1 MRRPSVIATGCDGP
15 CAATND
21 RCGPQSTHPSAV
33 TFRRLQTR
41 ILALFALMTIFVQ
54 LGAIVLINTVG
65 VSAARKTIGAE
76 LVRGARVFDRLKEQ
90 DTERLVQG
98 ARLLSAD
105 YAFRDAV
112 STGDGG
118 TIASVLWN
126 HSKRIDADFMMLVG
140 LNGRVVADTSGDGW
154 GKPFPFRRLLDQASD
169 EKRSSSMI
177 LVHDKLH
184 EIVTVPVLAPTP
196 IAWVAIG
203 FNVNDAVAK
212 NLGRLTELDV
222 SILSRRGD
230 EPWQLQASTL
240 AQTDRDALLR
250 DFIAGRFVATDGNG
264 NAMFGDDA
272 VTRVLPL
279 ASGTSEQVV
288 ALLQKPIGEALEPFR
303 ELQRQLLLVSLAA
316 IFISIFASMLIARGV
331 ARPVQELADVA
342 RRIASGDYSKNPPEP
357 RNDEL
362 GDLATAF
369 RTMQNKIAQRESR
382 IMDLAYRDT
391 LTGLPNRA
399 KFNERL
405 EAALTSAGDNDEP
418 VGVLLMDLDNFKYVN
433 DTLGHSIGDLLLREV
448 ASRLRTAV
456 VAPNAIVSRLGGDE
470 FAVLLPGSN
479 AGEARHVART
489 ILIALEVPMT
499 FEGHAVDVRASIGV
513 AAYPDH
519 GLERSELM
527 RHADVAMYAAKRNN
541 VGSLI
546 WHERYEQHS
555 HERLSLIS
563 DLRRAIDN
571 DELLLMY
578 QPKISLAHDRE
589 FYVEALVRWQHP
601 GRGMV
606 PPMEFIPFAEQTGS
620 IREITHWVVEH
631 AVAQCAAWRRGG
643 VPMNVSVNISA
654 RDLMDA
660 ELPVRFA
667 AMLERYDCKAQW
679 ISLEITESAILDD
692 QGHAIENLQLLHSLG
707 CRLAIDDYGTG
718 YSSLAYLRRL
728 PLNEIKIDKSFVQR
742 MAKDASDAV
751 IVRSTIDLA
760 HNIGLNVVA
769 EGVEDETTLER
780 LRAMGCD
787 MAQGY
792 HVSKPLTAPDVVTW
806 TRSAVRVRAA
816 QEPTDVRR
824 VG

>member
-1 MRRPSVIATGCDGP
+1 
-15 CAATND
+15 
-21 RCGPQSTHPSAV
+21 V
-33 TFRRLQTR
+33 TFRNLQTR
-41 ILALFALMTIFVQ
+41 ILALFALMTIIVQ
-54 LGAIVLINTVG
+54 VGAIVLINTVG

-140 LNGRVVADTSGDGW
+140 LDGRVIADTSGDAW
-154 GKPFPFRRLLDQASD
+154 GKPFPFPRLLDQAS
-169 EKRSSSMI
+169 ESRRSSSMI
-177 LVHDKLH
+177 IVGGKLH
-184 EIVTVPVLAPTP
+184 EIVTVPVLAPVP

-212 NLGRLTELDV
+212 NLGRLTELQV
-222 SILSRRGD
+222 SLLSRRAE

-240 AQTDRDALLR
+240 PSTERDVLAR
-250 DFIAGRFVATDGNG
+250 DFAAGRFVASDHLG

-272 VTRVLPL
+272 VTRVLSL
-279 ASGTSEQVV
+279 SSGSGVQVV

-316 IFISIFASMLIARGV
+316 IFISIFASMLIARSI
-331 ARPVQELADVA
+331 ARPVHELADVA

-357 RNDEL
+357 RSDEL

-405 EAALTSAGDNDEP
+405 EAALLSAADVDLP

-448 ASRLRTAV
+448 ALRLRSAV
-456 VAPNAIVSRLGGDE
+456 TAPNAIVSRLGGDE
-470 FAVLLPGSN
+470 FAVLLPGCN

-489 ILIALEVPMT
+489 ILIGLEAPMA

-519 GLERSELM
+519 GLERSTLM
-527 RHADVAMYAAKRNN
+527 RHADVAMYAAKRSN

-578 QPKISLAHDRE
+578 QPKISLSRDPDI
-589 FYVEALVRWQHP
+589 YVEALVRWQHP

-620 IREITHWVVEH
+620 IREITHWVVAH
-631 AVAQCAAWRRGG
+631 AVEQCAVWRRDG

-667 AMLERYDCKAQW
+667 AMLEQYDCKAQW

-742 MAKDASDAV
+742 MARDASDAV

-769 EGVEDETTLER
+769 EGVEDETTLDR
-780 LRAMGCD
+780 LRSMGCD

-792 HVSKPLTAPDVVTW
+792 HVSKPLTAADVLTW
-806 TRSAVRVRAA
+806 IRTSVRIRAA
-816 QEPTDVRR
+816 HEPAEIRR

>member
-1 MRRPSVIATGCDGP
+1 MTI
-15 CAATND
+15 
-21 RCGPQSTHPSAV
+21 
-33 TFRRLQTR
+33 RRLQTR
-41 ILALFALMTIFVQ
+41 ILALFALMTIVVQ

-65 VSAARKTIGAE
+65 VSAARKTSGAE

-118 TIASVLWN
+118 TIASALWN
-126 HSKRIDADFMMLVG
+126 HSKRINADFMMLVG
-140 LNGRVVADTSGDGW
+140 LDGRVIADTGGDMW
-154 GKPFPFRRLLDQASD
+154 GKPFPFPRLLDQATDS
-169 EKRSSSMI
+169 KRSSSMI
-177 LVHDKLH
+177 IVGGKLH
-184 EIVTVPVLAPTP
+184 EIVTVPVLAPVP

-203 FNVNDAVAK
+203 FNVNDAVAN
-212 NLGRLTELDV
+212 NLGRLTGLQV
-222 SILSRRGD
+222 SLLSRRGED
-230 EPWQLQASTL
+230 AWQLQASTQQPGGREAL
-240 AQTDRDALLR
+240 ARN
-250 DFIAGRFVATDGNG
+250 FSEGRFVATDSDG

-279 ASGTSEQVV
+279 AAGPGEQVV
-288 ALLQKPIGEALEPFR
+288 ALLQKPIGEALQPFR
-303 ELQRQLLLVSLAA
+303 DLQRQLLLVSLLA
-316 IFISIFASMLIARGV
+316 IFISIFASMLIARGI
-331 ARPVQELADVA
+331 ARPVRELADVA
-342 RRIASGDYSKNPPEP
+342 RRIASGDYSTDPPEA
-357 RNDEL
+357 RSDEI

-369 RTMQNKIAQRESR
+369 RAMQNKIAARESR

-405 EAALTSAGDNDEP
+405 EAELVAATDVDLP

-448 ASRLRTAV
+448 ATRLRAAVTAV
-456 VAPNAIVSRLGGDE
+456 NAIVARLGGDE
-470 FAVLLPGSN
+470 FAVLLPGCN

-489 ILIALEVPMT
+489 ILIALEVPMR

-519 GLERSELM
+519 GLERSTLM

-563 DLRRAIDN
+563 DLRRAIDKG
-571 DELLLMY
+571 ELLLLY
-578 QPKISLAHDRE
+578 QPKISLSRDRE
-589 FYVEALVRWQHP
+589 FHAEALVRWQHP

-620 IREITHWVVEH
+620 IRDITHWVVAH
-631 AVAQCAAWRRGG
+631 AVEQCAAWRRDGL
-643 VPMNVSVNISA
+643 PTNVSVNISA

-667 AMLERYDCKAQW
+667 AMLEQHDCKAEW
-679 ISLEITESAILDD
+679 IALEITESAILDD

-728 PLNEIKIDKSFVQR
+728 PLHEIKIDKSFVQR
-742 MAKDASDAV
+742 MARDASDAV

-792 HVSKPLTAPDVVTW
+792 FVSKPLTAADMLAW
-806 TRSAVRVRAA
+806 TRSHARVRAA
-816 QEPTDVRR
+816 QEPAEIRR

>member
-1 MRRPSVIATGCDGP
+1 
-15 CAATND
+15 
-21 RCGPQSTHPSAV
+21 V
-33 TFRRLQTR
+33 TIRRLQTR
-41 ILALFALMTIFVQ
+41 ILALFALMTIVVQ

-65 VSAARKTIGAE
+65 VGAARKTLGDE

-112 STGDGG
+112 SSGDGG

-140 LNGRVVADTSGDGW
+140 LDGRVIADTSGDGW
-154 GKPFPFRRLLDQASD
+154 GKPFPFPRLLNQAVES
-169 EKRSSSMI
+169 KRSSSMI
-177 LVHDKLH
+177 VVNGRLH
-184 EIVTVPVLAPTP
+184 EIVTVPVLAPVP
-196 IAWVAIG
+196 IAWVAVG
-203 FNVNDAVAK
+203 FNVDDALAK
-212 NLGRLTELDV
+212 NLGKLTGFHV
-222 SILSRRGD
+222 SLLSRSG
-230 EPWQLQASTL
+230 EEAWQLQASTL
-240 AQTDRDALLR
+240 TPPERERLAR
-250 DFIAGRFVATDGNG
+250 DFTAGRFVATDSNG
-264 NAMFGDDA
+264 NATLSDDA
-272 VTRVLPL
+272 VTRVVPL
-279 ASGTSEQVV
+279 SAGPGEQVDAV
-288 ALLQKPIGEALEPFR
+288 LQKPIAEALEPFR
-303 ELQRQLLLVSLAA
+303 ELQKQLLFVSLFA
-316 IFISIFASMLIARGV
+316 IFVSIFASMLIARSI
-331 ARPVQELADVA
+331 ARPVRELAEVA
-342 RRIASGDYSKNPPEP
+342 RRIASGDYSTNPPQP
-357 RNDEL
+357 RSDEI
-362 GDLATAF
+362 GDLAVAF
-369 RTMQNKIAQRESR
+369 RTMQNRIAARESR

-405 EAALTSAGDNDEP
+405 EAVLVTAHDSDLP

-448 ASRLRTAV
+448 ASRVRAAVTAS
-456 VAPNAIVSRLGGDE
+456 NAIVARLGGDE
-470 FAVLLPGSN
+470 FAVLLPGCN
-479 AGEARHVART
+479 AGEARHVARA
-489 ILIALEVPMT
+489 ILISLEVPMA

-519 GLERSELM
+519 GLERSTLM

-578 QPKISLAHDRE
+578 QPKVPLGRDRE
-589 FYVEALVRWQHP
+589 LYVEALVRWQHP

-606 PPMEFIPFAEQTGS
+606 PPIEFIPFAEQTGS
-620 IREITHWVVEH
+620 IREITHWVVAH
-631 AVAQCAAWRRGG
+631 AVQQCAAWRREG
-643 VPMNVSVNISA
+643 VPINVSVNISA

-667 AMLERYDCKAQW
+667 AMLEQYDCKAQW
-679 ISLEITESAILDD
+679 IALEITESAILDD
-692 QGHAIENLQLLHSLG
+692 QGHAVENLQLLHSLG

-742 MAKDASDAV
+742 MARDVSDAV

-760 HNIGLNVVA
+760 HNMGLTVVA
-769 EGVEDETTLER
+769 EGVEDEVTLER
-780 LRAMGCD
+780 LRSMGCD
-787 MAQGY
+787 LAQGY
-792 HVSKPLTAPDVVTW
+792 HLSKPLIAADVITW
-806 TRSAVRVRAA
+806 IRSVSRVRAA
-816 QEPTDVRR
+816 QEPAEIRR

>member
-1 MRRPSVIATGCDGP
+1 
-15 CAATND
+15 
-21 RCGPQSTHPSAV
+21 V
-33 TFRRLQTR
+33 TIRRLQTR
-41 ILALFALMTIFVQ
+41 ILALFALMTIAVQ

-112 STGDGG
+112 SSGDGG

-140 LNGRVVADTSGDGW
+140 LDGRVIADTSGDLW
-154 GKPFPFRRLLDQASD
+154 GKPFPFPRLLDQAT
-169 EKRSSSMI
+169 EAKRSSSMI
-177 LVHDKLH
+177 IVGEKLH
-184 EIVTVPVLAPTP
+184 EIVTVPVLAPVP

-203 FNVNDAVAK
+203 FNVNDAVAM
-212 NLGRLTELDV
+212 NLGRLTGLQV
-222 SILSRRGD
+222 SLLSRRKE

-240 AQTDRDALLR
+240 APGEREPLARDYTS
-250 DFIAGRFVATDGNG
+250 GRFVATDSNG

-279 ASGTSEQVV
+279 TGSPGEQVV

-303 ELQRQLLLVSLAA
+303 ELQRQLLYVSLAA
-316 IFISIFASMLIARGV
+316 IFISIFASMLIARGI
-331 ARPVQELADVA
+331 ARPVRELADVA
-342 RRIASGDYSKNPPEP
+342 RRIASGDYSTNPPEP
-357 RNDEL
+357 RSDEL

-369 RTMQNKIAQRESR
+369 KTMQNKIAARESR

-405 EAALTSAGDNDEP
+405 EAALVAAGDVDLP

-433 DTLGHSIGDLLLREV
+433 DTLGHSIGDLLLSEV
-448 ASRLRTAV
+448 ATRLRKAV
-456 VAPNAIVSRLGGDE
+456 PAANAIVARLGGDE
-470 FAVLLPGSN
+470 FAVLLPGCN
-479 AGEARHVART
+479 ASEARHVART
-489 ILIALEVPMT
+489 ILISLEVPMS

-519 GLERSELM
+519 GLERSMLM

-578 QPKISLAHDRE
+578 QPKISLSRDRE
-589 FYVEALVRWQHP
+589 FHAEALVRWQHP

-620 IREITHWVVEH
+620 IRDITHWVVGH
-631 AVAQCAAWRRGG
+631 AVQQCAAWRRDG

-667 AMLERYDCKAQW
+667 AMLEQHDCRAQW

-692 QGHAIENLQLLHSLG
+692 QGHAVENLQLLHSLG

-742 MAKDASDAV
+742 MARDASDAV

-760 HNIGLNVVA
+760 HNIGLTVVA
-769 EGVEDETTLER
+769 EGVEDETTLDR

-792 HVSKPLTAPDVVTW
+792 HVSKPLTAVDIVAW
-806 TRSAVRVRAA
+806 TRGAARLRAA
-816 QEPTDVRR
+816 QEPLEIRR
-824 VG
+824 VV